1 MSRINAIQQ
10 LDELLK
16 NFEKREVNG
25 YLQVQL
31 DGKWEWLH
39 RIIAAEK
46 MGADIFEGFEV
57 HHIDG
62 NKQNNHP
69 DNLKV
74 LSKEEHQEI
83 HQQQYENEPDKK
95 QEVKDYISSRIKHIQ
110 SSGRQQAQNNETAD
124 SYTEEDIAQLRSR
137 LKKAR
142 IKSMLS
148 EFRNDRYGSGQFEGI
163 CTRCG
168 GTGYL
173 SEYSYVEGGVCFACG
188 GSGRN

>member
-1 MSRINAIQQ
+1 MSRIDAIQQ

-25 YLQVQL
+25 YLQVHL

-62 NKQNNHP
+62 DKQNNHP

-74 LSKEEHQEI
+74 LSKEEHQAI
-83 HQQQYENEPDKK
+83 HQQQDENEPDKK
-95 QEVKDYISSRIKHIQ
+95 QEVKDYISSRINHIQ
-110 SSGRQQAQNNETAD
+110 SSDSQRGKNNQTD
-124 SYTEEDIAQLRSR
+124 DTYTEEDIVQLRNR

-142 IKSMLS
+142 IKSILS
-148 EFRNDRYGSGQFEGI
+148 E
-163 CTRCG
+163 
-168 GTGYL
+168 
-173 SEYSYVEGGVCFACG
+173 
-188 GSGRN
+188 